1 MSGLVNG
8 LQNRLQQFESARHLL
23 RVLKRFSVQDSFFMS
38 KLCAGRI
45 HTKRS
50 PSLGELGLRELRRQ
64 DSRSAQRDASLAKN
78 VDLGAREDAAVE
90 DEKKPETGFVS
101 CGGRIRT
108 CDLQVMSL
116 ASYQLLHSAMF
127 LILRVQRYK

>member
-1 MSGLVNG
+1 
-8 LQNRLQQFESARHLL
+8 
-23 RVLKRFSVQDSFFMS
+23 MS

-78 VDLGAREDAAVE
+78 VDLEAREDAAVE
-90 DEKKPETGFVS
+90 NEKKPETGFVS
-101 CGGRIRT
+101 CGGRIRARPKGT
-108 CDLQVMSL
+108 
-116 ASYQLLHSAMF
+116 
-127 LILRVQRYK
+127 LRLRRTSTWEHVRMLP